1 MRPRKNLLVL
11 SPDNLKANLIP
22 GRLYTTA
29 KLSCMFDASPSAIA
43 EVLITLEASGIVNT
57 SQPICGRAR
66 DMRPERRIYWIPLYT
81 RTDVAA
87 RRIGP
92 AESKA
97 ELTGYDLTRFQRL
110 AMTSRR

>member
-1 MRPRKNLLVL
+1 MRPRKTLLVL

-29 KLSCMFDASPSAIA
+29 KLSCMFDASQSAIA
-43 EVLITLEASGIVNT
+43 EVLITLAASGVVNT
-57 SQPICGRAR
+57 SQPICGRTR

-81 RTDVAA
+81 RVEIAA

-92 AESKA
+92 AEVSG
-97 ELTGYDLTRFQRL
+97 ELKNYDLTSLQRL

>member
-1 MRPRKNLLVL
+1 MRPRKTLLVL

-29 KLSCMFDASPSAIA
+29 KLSCMFDASPAAIG
-43 EVLITLEASGIVNT
+43 EVLLTLAASGIVST
-57 SQPICGRAR
+57 SQPICGRTR

-81 RTDVAA
+81 RTDIAL
-87 RRIGP
+87 RRIAP
-92 AESKA
+92 TESRG
-97 ELTGYDLTRFQRL
+97 ELKYDLTSFQKL